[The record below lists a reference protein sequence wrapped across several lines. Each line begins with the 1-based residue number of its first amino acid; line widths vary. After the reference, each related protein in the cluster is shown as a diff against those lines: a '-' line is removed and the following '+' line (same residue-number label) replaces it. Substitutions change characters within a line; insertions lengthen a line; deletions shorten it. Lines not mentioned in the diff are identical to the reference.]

1 MNTKQDLLEKVQEF
15 QNVAKNHD
23 VDKIM
28 DMFAEDAK
36 FHIDGQNPL
45 IGKDLIRSIFEY
57 DAGVNGELEFINCS
71 SEGDTVSCQILER
84 NDRLKASGINELFYP
99 SCVFT
104 FSDGLIIEF
113 KAVRDAERAQAQAK
127 MWPKFRKWVSEKY
140 PNDYLKLFDAGGK
153 FIRNFENGKRSVHL
167 LKEWRES
174 QDS

>member
-1 MNTKQDLLEKVQEF
+1 
-15 QNVAKNHD
+15 
-23 VDKIM
+23 M